1 MLKKTHSKTAGEMM
15 RKLLPNLSGIFDLTY
30 HLDLV
35 SKILQRE
42 QMKHIKLTGM
52 DLFTSIE
59 PYIKDNTI
67 DAIIF
72 QNLEAQTYLACKLL
86 FEQFCYG
93 KEIKK
98 DKYYSKLQIFYT
110 TIYRI
115 RRQHFLH
122 FTLIIS
128 HVFFRMS
135 VHPYQ
140 YTNTDND

>member
-1 MLKKTHSKTAGEMM
+1 MM

-52 DLFTSIE
+52 DH
-59 PYIKDNTI
+59 KN
-67 DAIIF
+67 
-72 QNLEAQTYLACKLL
+72 
-86 FEQFCYG
+86 
-93 KEIKK
+93 
-98 DKYYSKLQIFYT
+98 
-110 TIYRI
+110 
-115 RRQHFLH
+115 FLH
-122 FTLIIS
+122 STLIIS